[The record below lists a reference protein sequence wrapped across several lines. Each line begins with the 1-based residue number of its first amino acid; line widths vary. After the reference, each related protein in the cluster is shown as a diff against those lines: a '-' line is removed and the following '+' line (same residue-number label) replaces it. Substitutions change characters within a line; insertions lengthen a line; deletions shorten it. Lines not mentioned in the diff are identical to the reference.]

1 MHKYFET
8 VALQELLSLCILKE
22 VQYCSFCPSKSCN
35 GAWKDASMVKGSGPE
50 QMSPEL
56 ENKAFSAKSTQY
68 MTLKRHKES
77 YNTELE
83 TRKRS
88 MKQLES

>member
-1 MHKYFET
+1 
-8 VALQELLSLCILKE
+8 
-22 VQYCSFCPSKSCN
+22 
-35 GAWKDASMVKGSGPE
+35 MVKGSGPE

-68 MTLKRHKES
+68 MALKHHKES

-88 MKQLES
+88 LKQLES